1 METKETQRVHLEF
14 VAPHAKEVFV
24 AGSFNDWHPSV
35 TPMIPLGN
43 GKWAKELMLAPGRYE
58 YRFVGDGQW
67 TDDVTAREWIPNPF
81 GSANAILEVVA
92 TAQAKAAPAKV
103 NVGGAVRNAPS
114 ARASALP
121 VSVTSR
127 SSRKS
132 KSNFPS

>member
-14 VAPHAKEVFV
+14 VAPDAREVFV

-58 YRFVGDGQW
+58 YRFVVDGQW

-103 NVGGAVRNAPS
+103 NEGRAVRDAPS
-114 ARASALP
+114 ARAPALP
-121 VSVTSR
+121 VSSAGR
-127 SSRKS
+127 ASRKS
-132 KSNFPS
+132 KSNFLS